1 MNKNSRIFIAGHK
14 GLVGSAVFRLFKGKG
29 YKNLII
35 ASKKELDLKDSQKVE
50 YFFKKKKLEYLIIA
64 AAKAGGIIANRTY
77 PVEFFNENILIQNSL
92 LNCALKF
99 KIKKTI
105 FLGTSC
111 IYPCEAKIPIKEEYL
126 LSGKL
131 HETNKA
137 YAVAKIAGIELSRA
151 LFKQYNLN
159 VVALMPTNI
168 YGINDRYDKF
178 NSHVIPGMLLKFL
191 HAKKNNLSRV
201 ELWGNGKPEREFL
214 NSDDLANAIFHILN
228 ISKNKL
234 NRLFKKDFPILN
246 VGSGDIWT
254 IKDLAYLIKKKTNY
268 SGRIIF
274 NKRFPNGTMKKNLD
288 SSKIYSLGWK
298 PKITLLD
305 NIDLLINN
313 LNLRY
318 KIGYK

>member
-1 MNKNSRIFIAGHK
+1 MNKNSIIFIAGHN
-14 GLVGSAVFRLFKGKG
+14 GLVGSAVYRLFKSNGFTNLVTVS
-29 YKNLII
+29 KN
-35 ASKKELDLKDSQKVE
+35 KLDLKDSKKVE
-50 YFFKKKKLEYLIIA
+50 NFFKNKRIEYLIMA

-77 PVEFFNENILIQNSL
+77 PVDFFNENILIQNSL

-111 IYPCEAKIPIKEEYL
+111 IYPYNSKTPIKEEYL
-126 LSGKL
+126 LTGKL

-151 LFKQYNLN
+151 LFNQYNLDII
-159 VVALMPTNI
+159 ALMPTNI
-168 YGINDRYDKF
+168 YGINDKFDKN

-191 HAKKNNLSRV
+191 HAKKNNLSKI
-201 ELWGNGKPEREFL
+201 ELWGDGTPEREFL
-214 NSDDLANAIFHILN
+214 NSDDLAVAIFHIFN
-228 ISKNKL
+228 VPKNKL
-234 NRLFKKDFPILN
+234 NHLFKKQLPILN

-268 SGRIIF
+268 TGSIVF
-274 NKRFPNGTMKKNLD
+274 NKKFPNGTMKKDLN

-298 PKITLLD
+298 PKLTLL
-305 NIDLLINN
+305 NSIDLIIND

-318 KIGYK
+318 KNWE